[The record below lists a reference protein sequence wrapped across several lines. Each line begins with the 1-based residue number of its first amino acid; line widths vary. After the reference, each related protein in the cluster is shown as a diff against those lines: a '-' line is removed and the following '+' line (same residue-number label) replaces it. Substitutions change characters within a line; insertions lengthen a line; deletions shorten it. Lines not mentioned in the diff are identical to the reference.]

1 MKSKHVFQVFVLLAM
16 MLGMMGGG
24 QSAYAQPASDIII
37 REMTYWNAT
46 YFGYVDANR
55 FEKWPFVFSESY
67 EFTMTVTPTSGD
79 LAPLLLLLDVNGA
92 ELDRG
97 SSTLTSSL
105 PAGNYFVQVQPE
117 SGGGFYDLILRQ
129 VDQVQTTI
137 TTSIA
142 PESLTVGES
151 ALVSISLNEVPAE
164 GYTSIEFTCTYP
176 VDMVS
181 VSNILVTDLFG
192 TDPAIA
198 INDPQA
204 GSFIVAI
211 AGSNGQKA
219 MAPGVAFSFNLASLL
234 VGQAEIACTAKASTG
249 DGVLVELTSSVA
261 TLTINDVIP
270 EGTLTGQV
278 IADKPVTISLYN
290 LDDTL
295 ALSVA
300 AELDG
305 TFTLTAPAGSYN
317 VVAEASGYLSARGA
331 TSIAD
336 GQASTMALI
345 SLIPGDID
353 GNGVVDQFDAM
364 TIGMSYNTAV
374 PDAADLNGD
383 GIINVLDLEIVA
395 ANYNAVG
402 PTAW

>member
-1 MKSKHVFQVFVLLAM
+1 MKSKHVFQIFVLLAM
-16 MLGMMGGG
+16 LLGMMGG

-46 YFGYVDANR
+46 YVGYVDANR
-55 FEKWPFVFSESY
+55 FEKWPFVFTESY

-79 LAPLLLLLDVNGA
+79 LAPLLLLLDVGGA
-92 ELDRG
+92 ELARG
-97 SSTLTSSL
+97 AGILTSSL
-105 PAGNYFVQVQPE
+105 PAGSYFVQVQPE
-117 SGGGFYDLILRQ
+117 SGSGFYDLMLRQ
-129 VDQVQTTI
+129 VDQVLTTI
-137 TTSIA
+137 STSIA

-151 ALVSISLNEVPAE
+151 ALVSISLNEVPVD

-198 INDPQA
+198 INDPQN

-234 VGQAEIACTAKASTG
+234 VGQADIVCTAKASTG
-249 DGVLVELTSSVA
+249 DGVLVELTSTVA
-261 TLTINDVIP
+261 TLIINDVIP

-278 IADKPVTISLYN
+278 IADKPVIINLYN

-295 ALSVA
+295 ALTLS

-317 VVAEASGYLSARGA
+317 VEAEAGGYLSARGA
-331 TSIAD
+331 ASIAD
-336 GQASTMALI
+336 GQNSTMTTINLT
-345 SLIPGDID
+345 PGDID
-353 GNGVVDQFDAM
+353 GNGVIDQFDAM